1 MYYSKKE
8 VVKKM
13 GDLGNVKTE
22 ILENIAK
29 YRQLRGVT
37 QKEISEATGK
47 NRSTV
52 SGWEIKN
59 SAPDIELLPKICKAL
74 NISIS
79 DLLGKYANERTADGL
94 SKELQ
99 ELLKKAED
107 LNKEGQEKLLEH
119 SDLLGYKYKKNT

>member
-1 MYYSKKE
+1 MDDIRKTIIKNLIFYRKK
-8 VVKKM
+8 
-13 GDLGNVKTE
+13 
-22 ILENIAK
+22 
-29 YRQLRGVT
+29 RGLK

-59 SAPDIELLPKICKAL
+59 SAPDIELLPKICKVL

-79 DLLGKYANERTADGL
+79 DLFGKYANERTADGL

-99 ELLKKAED
+99 ELLKKTED
-107 LNKEGQEKLLEH
+107 LTEEGQGKLLEY
-119 SDLLGYKYKKNT
+119 SDLLGLKYKKNTK